1 MLGACKIASK
11 VSTLINLLKKCQ
23 RTENASRNFLDTNFF
38 RNFLHQQQQKGAL
51 WCCLQYQGS
60 VRELLRIFGSC
71 PASSEGVE
79 HSHAVQVLAPVPPA
93 HYIYAPCVCVFV
105 SLYMRLVR
113 VCESAHYIC
122 APCVCELVCV
132 CVRARAFV
140 RHT

>member
-60 VRELLRIFGSC
+60 VRELLRIFFLFFFVYSIK
-71 PASSEGVE
+71 
-79 HSHAVQVLAPVPPA
+79 AV
-93 HYIYAPCVCVFV
+93 
-105 SLYMRLVR
+105 
-113 VCESAHYIC
+113 
-122 APCVCELVCV
+122 
-132 CVRARAFV
+132 
-140 RHT
+140 